1 MPTWR
6 SVCSE
11 KKNVT
16 ARGSREMWHEREC
29 ITKLPELHHVLLKT
43 LLLEE
48 MLYEPWRKG
57 EACDSTGEDF
67 H

>member
-1 MPTWR
+1 
-6 SVCSE
+6 
-11 KKNVT
+11 
-16 ARGSREMWHEREC
+16 MWHEREC